1 MSKELVAIV
10 GRPNVGKSTLFNK
23 LTGKRIAIVEDTPGV
38 TRDRIYCHVE
48 WLRHKF
54 ILVDTGGIEPK
65 SEDIIL
71 VQMKRQAELAIETA
85 DVIVFIVDGKEGI
98 VPADY
103 EVAEMLR
110 KTKKPVVLIVN
121 KIDNLAFEDNKY
133 EFYNLGIG
141 EPLAISAAQG
151 LGIGDMLDEI
161 VKNFEEIADVEEES
175 PEIKVA
181 ITGKP
186 NVGKSSL
193 LNKLAG
199 EERVIVSDIPG
210 TTRDAIDSYIE
221 INEDKFLFIDTA
233 GIRRKS
239 KVKEEVERYSVIR
252 SLAAIEK
259 ADVCLVMIDAEE
271 GVTEQDE
278 KIAGFAHEAGK
289 GIVIVVNK
297 WDLIEKNDKTM
308 NEFELAI
315 RRDLAFIDYAPI
327 TFISAKTGQRLNK
340 LIETIKYVDN
350 QHAMRVKTGVLN
362 EVINQALMMKQPPV
376 EKGRVLK
383 IYYATQ
389 ASTRPPTFVFFVN
402 YTESIHFSYG
412 RYLENQLRKHFGMEG
427 TPIRFIYRE
436 KKKD

>member
-48 WLRHKF
+48 WLQHNF
-54 ILVDTGGIEPK
+54 ILVDTGGIEPE

-71 VQMKRQAELAIETA
+71 KQMKRQAELAIETA
-85 DVIVFIVDGKEGI
+85 DVIVFMVDGKEGI

-110 KTKKPVVLIVN
+110 KAKKPVVLIVN
-121 KIDNLAFEDNKY
+121 KIDNSQLEDNKY

-141 EPLAISAAQG
+141 EPLAISSSQG

-161 VKNFEEIADVEEES
+161 VKNFKEVASVEEET

-193 LNKLAG
+193 LNRLAG

-210 TTRDAIDSYIE
+210 TTRDAIDSYIQ

-233 GIRRKS
+233 GIRKKS
-239 KVKEEVERYSVIR
+239 KVKEEIERYSVIR
-252 SLAAIEK
+252 SLAAVER
-259 ADVCLVMIDAEE
+259 ADICLVMIDAEE

-289 GIVIVVNK
+289 GIIIVVNK

-308 NEFELAI
+308 NEFESSI

-327 TFISAKTGQRLNK
+327 AFISAKTGQRINK
-340 LIETIKYVDN
+340 LIDIIKYVDT
-350 QHAMRVKTGVLN
+350 QHAMRIRTGVLN
-362 EVINQALMMKQPPV
+362 EVINEALLMKQPPI
-376 EKGRVLK
+376 ERGKALK

-389 ASTRPPTFVFFVN
+389 ASVRPPTFVFFVN
-402 YTESIHFSYG
+402 YSDSIHFSYA
-412 RYLENQLRKHFGMEG
+412 RYLENQVRKHFGMEG

-436 KKKD
+436 KKNE

>member
-48 WLRHKF
+48 WLRHNF

-71 VQMKRQAELAIETA
+71 MQMKRQAELAIETA
-85 DVIVFIVDGKEGI
+85 DVIVFMVDGKEGI

-110 KTKKPVVLIVN
+110 KTKKPVILIVN
-121 KIDNLAFEDNKY
+121 KIDNLVFEDNKY

-141 EPLAISAAQG
+141 EPLAISAVQG

-161 VKNFEEIADVEEES
+161 VKNFKEIADAEEET

-193 LNKLAG
+193 LNMLSG

-221 INEDKFLFIDTA
+221 IKGDKFLFIDTA

-252 SLAAIEK
+252 SLAAIER
-259 ADVCLVMIDAEE
+259 ADVCLVMVDAEE

-289 GIVIVVNK
+289 AIVIVVNK
-297 WDLIEKNDKTM
+297 WDLIEKDDKTM
-308 NEFELAI
+308 NEFEKAI

-327 TFISAKTGQRLNK
+327 TFISAKTGQRLTK

-362 EVINQALMMKQPPV
+362 EVINQAIMMKQPPV
-376 EKGRVLK
+376 EKGKSLK
-383 IYYATQ
+383 VYYVTQ
-389 ASTRPPTFVFFVN
+389 VSTRPPTFVFFVN

-427 TPIRFIYRE
+427 TPIRVIYRE

>member
-48 WLRHKF
+48 WLKHNF
-54 ILVDTGGIEPK
+54 ILVDTGGIEPE

-71 VQMKRQAELAIETA
+71 KQMKRQAELAIETA
-85 DVIVFIVDGKEGI
+85 DVIVFMVDGKEGI
-98 VPADY
+98 VPADH
-103 EVAEMLR
+103 EVSEMLR
-110 KTKKPVVLIVN
+110 RANKPVVLIVN
-121 KIDNLAFEDNKY
+121 KIDNASLEDNKY

-141 EPLAISAAQG
+141 EPHAISAAQG

-161 VKNFEEIADVEEES
+161 VKNFDEVADAEEET

-193 LNKLAG
+193 LNRLAG

-221 INEDKFLFIDTA
+221 INGDKFLFIDTA

-252 SLAAIEK
+252 SLAAIER
-259 ADVCLVMIDAEE
+259 ADICLVMVDAEE

-297 WDLIEKNDKTM
+297 WDLIEKDDKTM
-308 NEFELAI
+308 NEFEAKI
-315 RRDLAFIDYAPI
+315 RRDLSFIDYAPI
-327 TFISAKTGQRLNK
+327 SFISAKTGQRLNK
-340 LIETIKYVDN
+340 LVETIKYVDN
-350 QHAMRVKTGVLN
+350 QHAMRVKTGALN
-362 EVINQALMMKQPPV
+362 EVVNEALMMKQPPV
-376 EKGRVLK
+376 ERGKMLK

-402 YTESIHFSYG
+402 YMDSIHFSYA

>member
-65 SEDIIL
+65 SEDVIL

-98 VPADY
+98 VPADH

-110 KTKKPVVLIVN
+110 KTKKPVILIVN
-121 KIDNLAFEDNKY
+121 KIDNLSLEDNKY

-161 VKNFEEIADVEEES
+161 VKNFEDIADVEEES

-193 LNKLAG
+193 LNLLAG

-210 TTRDAIDSYIE
+210 TTRDAIDSYVE
-221 INEDKFLFIDTA
+221 INGDKFLFIDTA

-259 ADVCLVMIDAEE
+259 ADICLVMIDAEE

-278 KIAGFAHEAGK
+278 RIAGFAHEAGK

-340 LIETIKYVDN
+340 LIDTIKYVDN

-389 ASTRPPTFVFFVN
+389 ASTRPPTFVCFVN

>member
-1 MSKELVAIV
+1 MAKELVAIV

-23 LTGKRIAIVEDTPGV
+23 LTGKKIAIVEDTPGV

-48 WLRHKF
+48 WLKHNF
-54 ILVDTGGIEPK
+54 ILVDTGGIEPE

-71 VQMKRQAELAIETA
+71 KQMKRQAELAIETA
-85 DVIVFIVDGKEGI
+85 DVIVFMVDGKEGI

-110 KTKKPVVLIVN
+110 VTKKPVILVVN
-121 KIDNLAFEDNKY
+121 KVDNLSLEDNKY

-141 EPLAISAAQG
+141 EPVAISSAQG

-161 VKNFEEIADVEEES
+161 VKHFEEVANVEEETA
-175 PEIKVA
+175 EIKVA

-193 LNKLAG
+193 LNRLAG

-221 INEDKFLFIDTA
+221 INGESFLFIDTA

-239 KVKEEVERYSVIR
+239 KVKEEIERYSVIR
-252 SLAAIEK
+252 SLAAIER
-259 ADVCLVMIDAEE
+259 ADVCLVMVDAEE

-289 GIVIVVNK
+289 AIVIVVNK
-297 WDLIEKNDKTM
+297 WDLIEKDDKTM
-308 NEFELAI
+308 NEFEASI

-327 TFISAKTGQRLNK
+327 VFISVKSGQRINK
-340 LIETIKYVDN
+340 LIDTIKYVDN
-350 QHAMRVKTGVLN
+350 QHSMRVKTGVLN
-362 EVINQALMMKQPPV
+362 EVINSAIMMKQPPV
-376 EKGRVLK
+376 ERGKMLK

-389 ASTRPPTFVFFVN
+389 ATTRPPTFVLFVN
-402 YTESIHFSYG
+402 YTDCIHFSYA
-412 RYLENQLRKHFGMEG
+412 RYLENQFRKHFGMEG

-436 KKKD
+436 KNKD